1 LTNVNEGLGPQAE
14 ASVRDRAKRM
24 KLLHALIVMSVA
36 RRSQMKAP
44 MAPLVLVTL
53 VIFVA
58 PQQAVAQSLEGTW
71 SGSGAAKPTSGQTER
86 VRCRITYGRE
96 NPKVFSV
103 AATCA
108 TPSVTFH
115 QTGTLL
121 MVSPT
126 RFVGDFYNPEYDVS
140 GRVRVTLKGST
151 QTVTFSG
158 PKGTGSM
165 TLTRR

>member
-1 LTNVNEGLGPQAE
+1 
-14 ASVRDRAKRM
+14 
-24 KLLHALIVMSVA
+24 
-36 RRSQMKAP
+36 MKAP
-44 MAPLVLVTL
+44 MAALVLATL
-53 VIFVA
+53 VNLAA
-58 PQQAVAQSLEGTW
+58 PQQAIAQSLEGTW
-71 SGSGAAKPTSGQTER
+71 SGSGSAKPKSGQTER
-86 VRCRITYGRE
+86 VRCRITYSRE
-96 NPKVFSV
+96 NPKVFGV

-108 TPSVTFH
+108 TPSATFH

-121 MVSPT
+121 MVGPT

-158 PKGTGSM
+158 SKGTGSM